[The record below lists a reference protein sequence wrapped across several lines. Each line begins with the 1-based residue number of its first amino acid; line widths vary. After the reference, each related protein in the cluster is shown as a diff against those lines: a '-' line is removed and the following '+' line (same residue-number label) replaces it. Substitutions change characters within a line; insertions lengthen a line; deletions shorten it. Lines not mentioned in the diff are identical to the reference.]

1 MKPDKKKY
9 TKPRTIIVG
18 LIFSLCFTTISAQ
31 AVYLQVFCG
40 SRLSRK
46 AAHQYEKSLKT
57 SGKRG
62 IIYDTN
68 MVEMAVSI
76 DMTSIAAHP
85 LQIADKQTAAE
96 NLAEILKID
105 GEMLQRKLSSKKRK
119 FVWIKRH
126 ITPKEAR
133 AAQDLKITGL
143 VFIPEHKRFY
153 PNTTLAAQLL
163 GFTDIDDNGIE
174 GLEFYYD
181 NYLKGATGNFT
192 VLKDALGRRFDAVD
206 PMYSK
211 HSGNNIILTID
222 RSIQYITE
230 KTLAETVTKS
240 SAKSGMAIVMLPKTG
255 ALLALAHYPFF
266 NPNSFAD
273 FKRDLWRNRSITDPF
288 EPGSTMKIFSAAAA
302 IESGSSAPNS
312 IFFCENGAYQVGKD
326 VVHDTHPYGW
336 LSLQQVIKHSSNI
349 GAVKLSE
356 VTGPES
362 LYKTLRKFGFG
373 TKTGIE
379 CPGESVGSLAP
390 YKRWARIDTGT
401 IAFGQGISVSALQL
415 VTAAAAIA
423 NDGVLMKPYVV
434 QAITDPNGRLLESF
448 GPQKARR
455 VISPSTAGTINR
467 IMRTV
472 ITAGGTGVKAALE
485 GYTVCGKTGTAQ
497 KIDEKGQ
504 YGKGKYTASFLGFA
518 PAERPAVVI
527 LVVID
532 EPIKEHY
539 GGIVAAPAFKKIA
552 HKVLNYLN
560 IPPNKETDKLF
571 VSLGREA

>member
-1 MKPDKKKY
+1 MKPDEKKY
-9 TKPRTIIVG
+9 IKSRTIVVG
-18 LIFSLCFTTISAQ
+18 LIFSLLFTTISAQ

-76 DMTSIAAHP
+76 DITSIAAHP
-85 LQIADKQTAAE
+85 LQITDKQTAAAS
-96 NLAEILKID
+96 LAKTLKMD
-105 GEMLQRKLSSKKRK
+105 REMLQRKLSSKKK
-119 FVWIKRH
+119 FVWIKRRV
-126 ITPKEAR
+126 TPKEAR

-143 VFIPEHKRFY
+143 DFIPEHKRFY

-192 VLKDALGRRFDAVD
+192 VLKDALGRRFDAAD
-206 PMYSK
+206 PMHSK

-230 KTLAETVTKS
+230 KTLEETVTKYA
-240 SAKSGMAIVMLPKTG
+240 AKSGMAIVIVPKTG

-266 NPNSFAD
+266 NPNAFTN
-273 FKRDLWRNRSITDPF
+273 FTRELWRNRSITDPF

-312 IFFCENGAYQVGKD
+312 IFFCENGAYQIGKD
-326 VVHDTHPYGW
+326 VVHDTHSYGW
-336 LSLQQVIKHSSNI
+336 LSLQQIIKLSSNI

-379 CPGESVGSLAP
+379 CPGESIGSLAP
-390 YKRWARIDTGT
+390 YKRWAKIDTGT

-415 VTAAAAIA
+415 TTAAAAIA

-434 QAITDPNGRLLESF
+434 QAVTDPNGRLIESF

-455 VISPSTAGTINR
+455 VISPATAGTINR

-472 ITAGGTGVKAALE
+472 TAAGGTGVKAALE

-504 YGKGKYTASFLGFA
+504 YGEGKYTASFLGFA
-518 PAERPAVVI
+518 PAERPAVAV

-532 EPIKEHY
+532 EPTKEHY
-539 GGIVAAPAFKKIA
+539 GGIVAAPAFRKIV
-552 HKVLNYLN
+552 HKALNNLN
-560 IPPNKETDKLF
+560 IPPNKETDRLF